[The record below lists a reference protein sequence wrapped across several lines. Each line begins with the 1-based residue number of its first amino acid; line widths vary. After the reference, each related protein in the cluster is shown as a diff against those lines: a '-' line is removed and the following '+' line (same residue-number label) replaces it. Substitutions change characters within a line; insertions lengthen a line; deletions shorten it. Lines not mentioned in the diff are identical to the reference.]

1 MVDSRNKKKKSWIYL
16 AKIYYLKKIFE
27 KAIKDTII
35 KYKDI
40 IFGVENP
47 TCVKSLDEFKK

>member
-1 MVDSRNKKKKSWIYL
+1 MVDSRNSKKKSWLYL

-40 IFGVENP
+40 ILGVESSA
-47 TCVKSLDEFKK
+47 CVKSLDEFKK

>member
-1 MVDSRNKKKKSWIYL
+1 MADSRNSKKKSWLYL

-40 IFGVENP
+40 IESFA
-47 TCVKSLDEFKK
+47 CVKSLDEFKK